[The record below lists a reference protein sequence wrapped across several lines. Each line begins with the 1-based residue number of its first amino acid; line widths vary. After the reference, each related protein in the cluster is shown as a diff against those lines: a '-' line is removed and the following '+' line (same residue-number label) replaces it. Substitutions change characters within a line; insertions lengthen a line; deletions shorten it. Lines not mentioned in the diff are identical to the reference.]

1 MYRKGTAVKIKSVA
15 IEGMR
20 NVKRKVLE
28 FDDVTYLYGPNGSGK
43 STVLNAVQLALL
55 GYIPGTAK
63 SNAAIMTHA
72 NCPEIRVSVDLQDE
86 SSQEVTVTRT
96 FKRKGAGASSEV
108 TVTPEGVDVD
118 ELLGDSKLP
127 IFDWSEF
134 TGLTGNKMKEWFIQF
149 IPGMSQEV
157 DWKSELSS
165 SRNEASC
172 SFTNLVNEYCE
183 RISQIKADSAIDQ
196 VVEANNMIKADLSYA
211 KAVLSEKESAINAL
225 VMDDVVS
232 MEDVEDLDGQ
242 LKDLNSKFDKAN
254 AEYQRNKDEYNRLT
268 QLMSK
273 QEADIQVYKSLSDSV
288 MSEED
293 VNRLKS
299 QKDELQTEYSK
310 LMNSDRVEAS
320 ERLNASQL
328 ELADVKTQV
337 NKLKE
342 ESNRL
347 KSVTDSNDSTCP
359 YTHHVCND
367 LASIRDRFKEELNVV
382 EANLNSLVKI
392 KSELECTVL
401 EREASLSDVKEKA
414 YQVKLKMDNVDAT
427 IESNTRAYG
436 KLMNARVWSKEDLV
450 TEDDVNAVSFA
461 MESAHKQMMEL
472 QADVNG
478 IHNSIKMA
486 KTFDRMTSEKYV
498 LQEKVDV
505 LNAWVKL
512 TSANGLQTT
521 LSGGGFSELES
532 NLNEYIQKVF
542 GPEFSCKFNVTSK
555 ANSFS
560 FGVTKGGK
568 YIPYSYLSTGE
579 KTLYTFCLML
589 YIAQHGNSKVK
600 VIMMDDF
607 FDHLDKEKFNVL
619 LDAMTK
625 YRDDVQ
631 IVMAG
636 VAECTS
642 NDVHVVNL

>member
-1 MYRKGTAVKIKSVA
+1 MKIKSVT

-63 SNAAIMTHA
+63 NNAAIMTHA
-72 NCPEIRVSVDLQDE
+72 NCPELRVSVDLQDE
-86 SSQEVTVTRT
+86 SGQQVTVTRT
-96 FKRKGAGASSEV
+96 FKKKGAGASSEV
-108 TVTPEGVDVD
+108 VVTPKGVDVD

-127 IFDWSEF
+127 VFDWSEF

-149 IPGMSQEV
+149 IPGMNQEV

-165 SRNEASC
+165 TTSELSYC
-172 SFTNLVNEYCE
+172 SDIVNEYCE
-183 RISQIKADSAIDQ
+183 HISQIKCDSAIDQ
-196 VVEANNMIKADLSYA
+196 VVEVNKMVKSDLSYA
-211 KAVLSEKESAINAL
+211 KAVLSEKESTINAL

-232 MEDVEDLDGQ
+232 MEDMEELDGQ
-242 LKDLNSKFDKAN
+242 LKELNSKFDEVNTK
-254 AEYQRNKDEYNRLT
+254 YQRNKDEYNRLT

-293 VNRLKS
+293 VNSLKK
-299 QKDELQTEYSK
+299 QKEELQIEYSK

-320 ERLNASQL
+320 ERLKASQS
-328 ELADVKTQV
+328 ELDNVKIQV
-337 NKLKE
+337 SQLKE
-342 ESNRL
+342 ERNRL
-347 KSVTDSNDSTCP
+347 RSVTDSNNSTCP

-367 LASIRDRFKEELNVV
+367 LASIRDKFKEELNVV
-382 EANLNSLVKI
+382 EVNLNSLVKI

-401 EREASLSDVKEKA
+401 EREASLSDVEEKV

-427 IESNTRAYG
+427 IESNTRTYN
-436 KLMNARVWSKEDLV
+436 KLMNARVWSKEELV
-450 TEDDVNAVSFA
+450 TEDDVNAVSSA
-461 MESAHKQMMEL
+461 MESAHQQMMRL
-472 QADVNG
+472 QADVNR

-505 LNAWVKL
+505 LNSWVKL

-521 LSGGGFSELES
+521 LSGGGFSELEN

-542 GPEFSCKFNVTSK
+542 GSEFSCKFNVTSK

-560 FGVTKGGK
+560 FGVTKDGK

-589 YIAQHGNSKVK
+589 YIAQQGNSKVK

>member
-1 MYRKGTAVKIKSVA
+1 MKIKSVA

-63 SNAAIMTHA
+63 SNAAIMAHA
-72 NCPEIRVSVDLQDE
+72 NCPELRVSVDLQDE
-86 SSQEVTVTRT
+86 SGQQVTVTRT
-96 FKRKGAGASSEV
+96 FKKKGAGASSEV
-108 TVTPEGVDVD
+108 TVAPEGVDVD

-149 IPGMSQEV
+149 IPGMNQEV

-165 SRNEASC
+165 TTSELSYC
-172 SFTNLVNEYCE
+172 SDLVNEYCE
-183 RISQIKADSAIDQ
+183 RISQIKCDSAIDQ
-196 VVEANNMIKADLSYA
+196 VVEVNKMVKSDLSYA

-232 MEDVEDLDGQ
+232 MEDTEELDGQ
-242 LKDLNSKFDKAN
+242 LKELNSKFDEVNTK
-254 AEYQRNKDEYNRLT
+254 YQRSKNEYNKLT

-293 VNRLKS
+293 VNSLKK
-299 QKDELQTEYSK
+299 QKEELQIEYSK

-320 ERLNASQL
+320 ERLKASQS
-328 ELADVKTQV
+328 ELDNVKIQV
-337 NKLKE
+337 NQLKE
-342 ESNRL
+342 ERNRL
-347 KSVTDSNDSTCP
+347 RSVTDSNNSTCP

-367 LASIRDRFKEELNVV
+367 LASIRDKFKEELNVV
-382 EANLNSLVKI
+382 EANMNSLVKI

-401 EREASLSDVKEKA
+401 EREASLSDVEEKV
-414 YQVKLKMDNVDAT
+414 YQVKLKMDNIDAT
-427 IESNTRAYG
+427 IESNTRAYN
-436 KLMNARVWSKEDLV
+436 KLMNAKVWSKEELV
-450 TEDDVNAVSFA
+450 TEDDVNAVSSA
-461 MESAHKQMMEL
+461 MESAHQQMMGL
-472 QADVNG
+472 QADVNR

-486 KTFDRMTSEKYV
+486 KTFDRMTGEKYV

-505 LNAWVKL
+505 LNSWVKL

-521 LSGGGFSELES
+521 LSGGGFSELEN

-560 FGVTKGGK
+560 FGVTKDGK

-589 YIAQHGNSKVK
+589 YIAQQGNSKVK